1 MIGNEQRLAL
11 PFAAGGVVCLILAAV
26 LSLSDGAPQRQ
37 QGSGPTQG
45 QMQGS
50 QQGRPSAP
58 RRADKRAQRLAA
70 QLAPTLSAGEDK
82 RLQSEVRLAAA
93 LSPDFIEIGVVDA
106 DMTVLACS
114 EQERVAKPAPDRVRW
129 AVQASMNAGTEQVA
143 EDAAAQR
150 LTVAVPLGKPLL
162 ATLYLIKATA
172 APDEGAEP
180 YTYRGEEPGKEA
192 QQRPGRVPV
201 WLIIGLGLLGLGA
214 AIVILWLAERRRG
227 PQVMRMQETVEQM
240 MHGHFEARL
249 DPAEVPSLSGVADRL
264 NVMAE
269 GVQRLQ
275 AEKEAGSL
283 HASRIAEELQSAQ
296 VVQQT
301 LMPDVR
307 RLGRG
312 PLQLCG
318 VYRPASKLSG
328 DWWHYYP
335 LDEHRTLLVLAD
347 VLGHGIGAAVVGAMA
362 YGCAAQLH
370 NEMGAALRPDQI
382 LTQLNRVIWSTT
394 RGKYTM
400 SCFAAIIDTRECQ
413 LTYASGAHAFPLLF
427 RYRDANKPFVPLVAA
442 GSPLGSSESAEFQSS
457 AQAFEQGDLLI
468 CYTDGLVEAPNAAGD
483 PFGDKR
489 VRMTVQR
496 CYRRNVEE
504 ICEIILGEVSRFV
517 GSTEL
522 DDDQTLVVA
531 RNLPLGASGIYS
543 GSGGGG
549 SPSSSSSSSGIRSSS
564 SGVRSG
570 GKL

>member
-1 MIGNEQRLAL
+1 VIGSEQRLAL

-26 LSLSDGAPQRQ
+26 LSSFDGAPRSQGQ
-37 QGSGPTQG
+37 PGAHGTQAQAQGSNDR
-45 QMQGS
+45 
-50 QQGRPSAP
+50 GRPPAQ

-93 LSPDFIEIGVVDA
+93 LSPDIIEIGVVDA

-114 EQERVAKPAPDRVRW
+114 EPERVAKPAAERVRR
-129 AVQASMNAGTEQVA
+129 AVQASMSAGSEQVS

-162 ATLYLIKATA
+162 ATLYLIKATT
-172 APDEGAEP
+172 APDEGQA
-180 YTYRGEEPGKEA
+180 RGEEPA
-192 QQRPGRVPV
+192 QDAQAQPRPGRVPV

-214 AIVILWLAERRRG
+214 ALIILWLAERRRG
-227 PQVMRMQETVEQM
+227 PQVMRLQETVEQM

-249 DPAEVPSLSGVADRL
+249 DPAEVPALAGVADRL

-370 NEMGAALRPDQI
+370 NEMGAALRPDQL
-382 LTQLNRVIWSTT
+382 LTQLNRVIWATT

-427 RYRDANKPFVPLVAA
+427 RYRDTNKPFVPLVAA

-543 GSGGGG
+543 GGGTGSG
-549 SPSSSSSSSGIRSSS
+549 STPRPSSSSGIRT
-564 SGVRSG
+564 GL
-570 GKL
+570 K